1 MGPVSKSFQLIHL
14 IKFVLFCLSFLF
26 LFLFLC
32 LFSRRP
38 FVEKHKTYHIKDE
51 LLARDGFKKFMK
63 NEPCS
68 FDRCRFSLQCN
79 HIHCVR
85 ENCFYVLHSSG
96 QLLSHKR
103 KHERL
108 DSEQAYQQFKL
119 AQKSDNLL
127 LSDSNDI
134 EMRNVDASVSSSK
147 NLTHFPSN
155 LSSLLS
161 KYAENENKMESLLTT
176 ESMEILQQLQFQ
188 KQAILQSQAKA
199 AAASLIGKGNDDDYN
214 SDNNNFD
221 PIDASIP
228 KSFIQTAPIGRSI
241 TPAEL
246 EQLKQIYSAAE
257 TAKQKQINALLFAQN
272 NFNNTDQAEPL
283 NLNLKK
289 EPKDVNSSLLS
300 AVVQKMP
307 SNLQQITSIDGLFNR
322 KRGRPPKNRV
332 VEVYGNV
339 SSLKTLCSP

>member
-1 MGPVSKSFQLIHL
+1 M
-14 IKFVLFCLSFLF
+14 
-26 LFLFLC
+26 
-32 LFSRRP
+32 
-38 FVEKHKTYHIKDE
+38 
-51 LLARDGFKKFMK
+51 ARDGFKKFMK

-108 DSEQAYQQFKL
+108 DSEHAYQQFKM
-119 AQKSDNLL
+119 AQKNDGLL
-127 LSDSNDI
+127 VNESG
-134 EMRNVDASVSSSK
+134 EVDLRVASEASVSSSN
-147 NLTHFPSN
+147 NLPQFPSN

-161 KYAENENKMESLLTT
+161 KYAENENKVEPLLTN
-176 ESMEILQQLQFQ
+176 ESMEILQQIQFQ
-188 KQAILQSQAKA
+188 KQALLQKQ
-199 AAASLIGKGNDDDYN
+199 AASLMGKANDDDDNN
-214 SDNNNFD
+214 SDNNNYD
-221 PIDASIP
+221 PIDAGIS
-228 KSFIQTAPIGRSI
+228 KSFIQNTNATIGRSI
-241 TPAEL
+241 TAAEL
-246 EQLKQIYSAAE
+246 EQLKHIYSAAE
-257 TAKQKQINALLFAQN
+257 NAKQKQINALLFAQN
-272 NFNNTDQAEPL
+272 NFNSTDQAEPL

-289 EPKDVNSSLLS
+289 DPKDVNASLLS
-300 AVVQKMP
+300 AVVQKIQSQNMP

-339 SSLKTLCSP
+339 SIFFGFYFFSHFILF

>member
-1 MGPVSKSFQLIHL
+1 M
-14 IKFVLFCLSFLF
+14 
-26 LFLFLC
+26 
-32 LFSRRP
+32 
-38 FVEKHKTYHIKDE
+38 
-51 LLARDGFKKFMK
+51 ARDGFKKFMK

-119 AQKSDNLL
+119 AQKNDGLL
-127 LSDSNDI
+127 LNDSNDI
-134 EMRNVDASVSSSK
+134 EMRNVEASASSSK
-147 NLTHFPSN
+147 SMPHFPSN

-161 KYAENENKMESLLTT
+161 KYAENENKMESLLTN

-188 KQAILQSQAKA
+188 KQALLQSQAKA
-199 AAASLIGKGNDDDYN
+199 AAASLIGKADDDYAA
-214 SDNNNFD
+214 DNNNYD

-228 KSFIQTAPIGRSI
+228 KSFIQNANASIGRTI

-246 EQLKQIYSAAE
+246 EQLKQIYSVAE
-257 TAKQKQINALLFAQN
+257 SAKQKQINAMLFAQN
-272 NFNNTDQAEPL
+272 NFTTTDQAEPL

-289 EPKDVNSSLLS
+289 DLKDVNTPLLS
-300 AVVQKMP
+300 AVVQKMQTQNMP

-339 SSLKTLCSP
+339 STKTNSLSSIYDLIG

>member
-1 MGPVSKSFQLIHL
+1 MSNLIS
-14 IKFVLFCLSFLF
+14 LFRFNYT
-26 LFLFLC
+26 
-32 LFSRRP
+32 
-38 FVEKHKTYHIKDE
+38 EKHKTYHIKDE

-108 DSEQAYQQFKL
+108 DSEQAYQQFKI
-119 AQKSDNLL
+119 AQKNDGLL
-127 LSDSNDI
+127 VNESGDV
-134 EMRNVDASVSSSK
+134 EMRGPEASASSSIV
-147 NLTHFPSN
+147 LPHFPGN
-155 LSSLLS
+155 LSSLLT
-161 KYAENENKMESLLTT
+161 KYTENDGKMESLLTN
-176 ESMEILQQLQFQ
+176 ESMEILQQIQFQ
-188 KQAILQSQAKA
+188 KQALLQSQAKA
-199 AAASLIGKGNDDDYN
+199 AAASLVGKANSNNDDDNN
-214 SDNNNFD
+214 SDNNNYD
-221 PIDASIP
+221 PIDAAIP
-228 KSFIQTAPIGRSI
+228 KSFIQNANATIGRSI
-241 TPAEL
+241 TATEL

-257 TAKQKQINALLFAQN
+257 NAKQKQINALLFAQN
-272 NFNNTDQAEPL
+272 NFNSTDQSEPL

-289 EPKDVNSSLLS
+289 DAKEVNASLLS
-300 AVVQKMP
+300 AVVQKIQSQNMP

-339 SSLKTLCSP
+339 CF